1 MKISNNNVLLVEG
14 ARDRALEMFIPYFQK
29 RGINISISQL
39 KQALLAKFVNE
50 AGMHSLSLDSNFYLC
65 GVAKYYFSGNLTS
78 NKQLNLLYPRVKDR
92 FIPEICQRLDAL
104 VEILR
109 NSYVDSVG
117 TNWEQP
123 EDFGSL
129 TIQQLFR
136 KYNSKI
142 NKALG
147 ITNNTK
153 EIETV
158 EEPKVNDDYTAG
170 RNYTYEILYGY
181 EDAKKYNK
189 ATEPGA
195 WCITYGKQHY
205 DGYIKRLK
213 IHYIVFRQN
222 GYENMPRQKGNGY
235 PQDVYGNSLICV
247 LQSNTSPKPIYITSR
262 WNHGGYDTPRC
273 EADHAYTTEQFLNII
288 GCDSSVLERAFEQW
302 KANVGNEVNKGKD
315 RAAMRADRINAMRQL
330 KYAQML
336 INGGT
341 NPFEIQYLTIQPI
354 FSDERNYLPGATAD
368 YHPYNPKGLFWVKVY
383 VNDSEAFVTFMDRKQ
398 IMFDKYLVS
407 TETMGTTV
415 WSYFIN
421 NHNDN
426 YISFAKLKSFMI
438 YDRKRRQ
445 FLNLDGVME
454 FPHGTSQF
462 TSHYNTDGYKY
473 GLVALSG
480 NQLALINIETMK
492 PVRTRNGSCWFES
505 ILAGDARAES
515 NRDYRGHI
523 SFPNLSIQ
531 GNLLHMI
538 YDSASGEDYWF
549 NTRTDSFINTRSN
562 LPEGFIAEGQWYY
575 DRHYMKYTKGKG
587 NRNNFGTPRTPIM
600 LKNIDT
606 DEVLSVAG
614 KEVFLDIEKHLDVIG
629 FRPID
634 SEYAYYWDTNL
645 NRLITLNGQPVSTKY
660 RAALQNDTTSEY
672 YEISLSRWRMGH
684 DGEVE
689 YSDFYKNIMLYNPY
703 SGQLYCNPKISID
716 DSGYV
721 FHWYGSGYVIPP
733 GAKDF
738 MGASGRDAAIRNG
751 DLVAIPKA
759 KEAAYQTERTM
770 MIGRILRE
778 EIDKLLKN
786 IKELE

>member
-1 MKISNNNVLLVEG
+1 
-14 ARDRALEMFIPYFQK
+14 
-29 RGINISISQL
+29 
-39 KQALLAKFVNE
+39 
-50 AGMHSLSLDSNFYLC
+50 
-65 GVAKYYFSGNLTS
+65 
-78 NKQLNLLYPRVKDR
+78 
-92 FIPEICQRLDAL
+92 
-104 VEILR
+104 
-109 NSYVDSVG
+109 
-117 TNWEQP
+117 
-123 EDFGSL
+123 
-129 TIQQLFR
+129 
-136 KYNSKI
+136 
-142 NKALG
+142 
-147 ITNNTK
+147 
-153 EIETV
+153 
-158 EEPKVNDDYTAG
+158 
-170 RNYTYEILYGY
+170 
-181 EDAKKYNK
+181 
-189 ATEPGA
+189 
-195 WCITYGKQHY
+195 
-205 DGYIKRLK
+205 
-213 IHYIVFRQN
+213 
-222 GYENMPRQKGNGY
+222 MPRQKGNGY

-354 FSDERNYLPGATAD
+354 FSDRRNYVPGATAD
-368 YHPYNPKGLFWVKVY
+368 YHPYSPKGLFWVKVY
-383 VNDSEAFVTFMDRKQ
+383 VNDNEAFITFMDRKQ

-407 TETMGTTV
+407 TETMGTRA
-415 WSYFIN
+415 WSYFIY

-426 YISFAKLKSFMI
+426 YISFAKSKSFMI

-473 GLVALSG
+473 GIVALSG
-480 NQLALINIETMK
+480 NQLALINTETIK

-523 SFPNLSIQ
+523 SFPNFSIQ
-531 GNLLHMI
+531 GNVLHMI

-562 LPEGFIAEGQWYY
+562 LPEGFIVEGQWYY

-587 NRNNFGTPRTPIM
+587 DTNNFGTPRTPIM
-600 LKNIDT
+600 LKNVDT
-606 DEVLSVAG
+606 DEVFSVAG
-614 KEVFLDIEKHLDVIG
+614 KEVFLDIEKDLDVIG

-634 SEYAYYWDTNL
+634 SEYAYYWDVNL
-645 NRLITLNGQPVSTKY
+645 NRLITLNGQPVTTKY
-660 RAALQNDTTSEY
+660 RVALQNDTTSGY
-672 YEISLSRWRMGH
+672 YEISLSRWHMGH

-689 YSDFYKNIMLYNPY
+689 YGNFYKNIMLYNPY
-703 SGQLYCNPKISID
+703 SGQLYCNPRISID

-721 FHWYGSGYVIPP
+721 FNWYGSGYVTPP

-759 KEAAYQTERTM
+759 KEAAYQTEGTM